1 MPDTSKSA
9 WRRLTA
15 LALWVA
21 LVGLPLQ
28 AVAQPSAGPADKIV
42 VPLGDS
48 GLVENP
54 CPPQPPSPIARLA
67 EPGRPTAFAPEALA
81 AYQRYGAL
89 GGRRTTGR
97 TSATIATRTGA
108 WRKASARGWCSWA
121 IPSPSFWKLYDP
133 GFFSGGEVD
142 RGISGQTT
150 PQMLVRFYQDVV
162 RLRPRVVHIMAGTND
177 VAANT
182 GPTSDDEF
190 KNNITAMVDL
200 AKANGIKVVLASIPP
215 AAKFSWRPELK
226 PAGKIR
232 ELNAWLRTFAA
243 SRGAIYVDYY
253 AVLSVADGGFK
264 PAFTSDGVHPAT
276 AGYAVMKAQ
285 AQRAL
290 LQAER

>member
-9 WRRLTA
+9 WRRRSA

-67 EPGRPTAFAPEALA
+67 EPGRPTAFAPDALA
-81 AYQRYGAL
+81 AYQRYGA
-89 GGRRTTGR
+89 
-97 TSATIATRTGA
+97 
-108 WRKASARGWCSWA
+108 WRQANDWADLCHYRDENRGVAQGERPRVVFMGDS
-121 IPSPSFWKLYDP
+121 ITELWKLYDP
-133 GFFSGGEVD
+133 GFFSGGVVD

-150 PQMLVRFYQDVV
+150 PQMVVRFYQDVV
-162 RLRPRVVHIMAGTND
+162 RLRPQLVHIMAGTND

-200 AKANGIKVVLASIPP
+200 ATANGVKVVLASIPP
-215 AAKFSWRPELK
+215 TNRFSWRPELK
-226 PAGKIR
+226 PAAKIR
-232 ELNAWLRTFAA
+232 ELNAWLRSFAA
-243 SRGAIYVDYY
+243 SRGATYVDYY
-253 AVLSVADGGFK
+253 AVLSEADGGFK